1 MKHVRRLV
9 VGAMVFVAAA
19 VIVCGQ
25 GRGRGPLNGA
35 VAGFVVNP
43 AYDSEAPA
51 LPADLAS
58 GGVLV
63 FSKTNGYRDEA
74 SVEASNAAL
83 AAIATMRGWPS
94 FVTENGAVM
103 NAEQLAK
110 FKLVIW
116 NNASGDVLTEPQRAA
131 FKNWVEAGGSYLGV
145 HGAGGDP
152 VVSPGHT
159 SLADWT
165 WYVDDLVGAQFVV
178 HSSIMPGDIHI
189 EDAKSPI
196 TRGLPAVWHRAEEWY
211 AFTASPRGKP
221 GFHILA
227 TVDEKSYTPGR
238 ATMGEDHPLVW
249 WHCVGKGHSVY
260 SALGH
265 AAQFYSEPL
274 MIHLLDNAMGW
285 LVTESGR
292 DCSAGR

>member
-25 GRGRGPLNGA
+25 GRGRGPLDGA

-51 LPADLAS
+51 LPTDLAS

-196 TRGLPAVWHRAEEWY
+196 TRGCPPCGTAPRNGTPSRRVLAASRASTSWRPSTRRATRPAVRRWGRTIRWCGGI
-211 AFTASPRGKP
+211 AS
-221 GFHILA
+221 A
-227 TVDEKSYTPGR
+227 R
-238 ATMGEDHPLVW
+238 ATRCTPR
-249 WHCVGKGHSVY
+249 
-260 SALGH
+260 SATRP
-265 AAQFYSEPL
+265 SS
-274 MIHLLDNAMGW
+274 IR
-285 LVTESGR
+285 SR
-292 DCSAGR
+292 